1 MTIIYGKLIRDKL
14 DRQKKEDKIRTKN
27 SFNTA
32 LAHINKKK
40 SPPIHKDVKYGKLY
54 NKIVAE
60 NDKEDVI
67 RKRLSQMSYGAR
79 NGQRKVD
86 TVVEQDK
93 GGVVMLGQLD
103 REKPLSSITKEMIK
117 EYQEGEKLKPVIIN
131 GEIRKYQPASYQPNL
146 NLEEVKA
153 STEIL
158 ESYINDFEDNKREL
172 SSRMIDIDRQIYDA
186 NENIKHIKNEIN
198 EVGIS
203 LRGNVELRREAIKL
217 DELKKARKELD
228 KEFDTINTGITDVKR
243 QIERVNKENAEEIMK
258 NKDEII
264 KFQQSLNSVNKNRLN
279 LQQQPYESDQ
289 EYYLRLREI
298 EKEKFDPVLY
308 KKYAENETTKK
319 LKSNLQEFFSD
330 AGFNEEILSH
340 IPSED
345 KHIINKHFDAIRL
358 EFLNNIGYNNK
369 QLSPR
374 MVADFLKELS
384 QNYKEEAATNL
395 QGVIRRINV
404 RKPIE
409 ERMEQ
414 LRIDRNEREERATD
428 LHTRLEGLS
437 RDRAS
442 TNIQRVVRG
451 HQDRN
456 KVKKE
461 REQEQREHR
470 EQRAQEQREH
480 REQRAQEQRMRQIL
494 RIQEIKEQENEE
506 DQRQAI
512 QEQRNIIKQMRQREA
527 QNKREAKE
535 QIRRREEERNQAREI
550 LHNIGVQRRK
560 KEEERNRE
568 IAATNIQKI
577 VKGNIQREK
586 IYNMIENLS
595 DLSYMQDVDT
605 VPEIFE
611 RMRQQRSDKGIKRM
625 PYKTNKNIKA
635 YNVLSSSYKGHL
647 ARQELQHNKEAARI
661 GRLVEEAD
669 ARARAEAAEHEEA
682 LVELRERIKAEA
694 KPKGKRGRKPKGS
707 GIVVKPPSRRTVK
720 ISSNDKK
727 KNRLNLVV
735 SEIKAGNTNPKL
747 ILEVNKLYKQLYN
760 IDNAYL
766 FLKK

>member
-27 SFNTA
+27 FFNTA

-93 GGVVMLGQLD
+93 GGVVMLGQLN
-103 REKPLSSITKEMIK
+103 REKPLSAITKEMIK
-117 EYQEGEKLKPVIIN
+117 EYQEGEKAKPVIIN

-258 NKDEII
+258 NKDEIF

-461 REQEQREHR
+461 REQEQRE
-470 EQRAQEQREH
+470 QRA
-480 REQRAQEQRMRQIL
+480 QRAQEQRMRQIL

-535 QIRRREEERNQAREI
+535 QIRRREEERNHAREI

-595 DLSYMQDVDT
+595 DLSNADT
-605 VPEIFE
+605 VVPEIFE

-661 GRLVEEAD
+661 ARVVEEAD
-669 ARARAEAAEHEEA
+669 AIARAEAEARARAEAAA
-682 LVELRERIKAEA
+682 KP